1 MRPTRIM
8 LASVLLL
15 TGYVQ
20 ADGVPAPLLDLQLPT
35 AYQAGCGVDST
46 PAPDRCGLQPL
57 ALLRPQARPPETA
70 PAAGHTLGRPWLQE
84 LIRGTV
90 CTIAN
95 ARYCAARDIP
105 DYSTVR
111 RAPNVHDAG

>member
-1 MRPTRIM
+1 MRRTWIV
-8 LASVLLL
+8 LAAALLL
-15 TGYVQ
+15 TGSAQ
-20 ADGVPAPLLDLQLPT
+20 AQGRAPAPLKLQLPPPY
-35 AYQAGCGVDST
+35 APGCAVAEPAGPASCGQPP
-46 PAPDRCGLQPL
+46 PALTRTRA
-57 ALLRPQARPPETA
+57 ALPEAA
-70 PAAGHTLGRPWLQE
+70 PALGPGRPWLQE

-111 RAPNVHDAG
+111 RVPDAHQAG

>member
-1 MRPTRIM
+1 MRLTWIV
-8 LASVLLL
+8 LAALLL
-15 TGYVQ
+15 MGSAQ
-20 ADGVPAPLLDLQLPT
+20 AQGTAPAPLKLQLPP
-35 AYQAGCGVDST
+35 AEAPACAAAGPGGPIACG
-46 PAPDRCGLQPL
+46 QPPPVL
-57 ALLRPQARPPETA
+57 TRTRAALPQAAPPLG
-70 PAAGHTLGRPWLQE
+70 PGRPWLQE

-111 RAPNVHDAG
+111 RVPDAHQAG